1 MLVARL
7 SRCWGVVVIW
17 AAGVVSGGVR
27 CVMWQAGDM
36 EGVVDVGDM
45 GVWLSC
51 LVFRRLS
58 WFVGS
63 QGCSWWWGSLVALW
77 W

>member
-1 MLVARL
+1 MESSGIQWNPVE
-7 SRCWGVVVIW
+7 SMWIMWGMVKY
-17 AAGVVSGGVR
+17 
-27 CVMWQAGDM
+27 CMTWQAGDM
-36 EGVVDVGDM
+36 EGACFVVDIGNV

-51 LVFRRLS
+51 LVFRQLS

-63 QGCSWWWGSLVALW
+63 WGCSWWWGSLVVPW